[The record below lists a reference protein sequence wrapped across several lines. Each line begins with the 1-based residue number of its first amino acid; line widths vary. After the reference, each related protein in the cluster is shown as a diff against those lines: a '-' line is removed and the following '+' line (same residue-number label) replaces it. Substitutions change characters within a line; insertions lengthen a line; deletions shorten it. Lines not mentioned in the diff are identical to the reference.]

1 MNDRTKKKI
10 SLVPMQNGV
19 YPSVWLLR
27 CGRLPGV
34 RLFIYRL
41 GSCIAFCLVVRISY
55 LVVRI
60 SVFRTITRVC
70 LLASERV
77 LEMSAQINF

>member
-19 YPSVWLLR
+19 YPSVWLLH
-27 CGRLPGV
+27 CGRLAGV

-41 GSCIAFCLVVRISY
+41 GQYIAFCLVVRI
-55 LVVRI
+55 I
-60 SVFRTITRVC
+60 AFRTTTRVC

-77 LEMSAQINF
+77 LKKSA

>member
-10 SLVPMQNGV
+10 SLVPMQNGA

-27 CGRLPGV
+27 CGRLAGV

-41 GSCIAFCLVVRISY
+41 GPWIAFCLVVRIS
-55 LVVRI
+55 
-60 SVFRTITRVC
+60 VFRITTRVC
-70 LLASERV
+70 LLASECV
-77 LEMSAQINF
+77 LEKSAQINL